1 MFYWDMKI
9 ISEVD
14 IGLGLLFSL
23 VISSS
28 YIFFSVLKDMDFMGF

>member
-1 MFYWDMKI
+1 MFHWDMKI

-14 IGLGLLFSL
+14 TGLGLPSSL

-28 YIFFSVLKDMDFMGF
+28 YTLSSALKDMDPMGL